1 MRIEILTVGG
11 EILSG
16 RTLDTNFNFIAR
28 SLASLGIP
36 PLWHTTV
43 PDARELLTD
52 ALRTAVRR
60 ADGVIVTGGLGGTP
74 DDITRSVLAQVL
86 DRHLVLREDVLKQVE
101 EVYRARGRVPPP
113 MAQSMALVPQGAQLV
128 ANPVGLAPGL
138 LLTTPRGGWICALPG
153 VPDEMRSQVEQFL
166 LPFVE
171 RRLGGAL
178 GWEIVLR
185 TTGVPETILAERIG
199 ISHPAGTDI
208 AYLPHRGGV
217 DLRLIRRPGATLTRE
232 EYDRWVME
240 IRRLLGPAVYGT
252 GDVTLEELVGEAL
265 VARGLNLAVAESLTG
280 GGVGAAITRVPGS
293 SRYFLGSVVAYDNEV
308 KSRVLSVG
316 RGVLLNHGAVSG
328 PTAEAMALGV
338 RRLLGADLAVSTT
351 GIAGPTGATES
362 KPVGLL
368 YVGLSTPQG
377 ETHLRRLLAGR
388 SREAIIGRSV
398 ATALAVLHR
407 YLSGLPL
414 DDPDLAPPLDA
425 GGSHE

>member
-16 RTLDTNFNFIAR
+16 RTLDTNFNFLAR

-43 PDARELLTD
+43 PDARDLLTE
-52 ALRTAVRR
+52 ALRTAVHR
-60 ADGVIVTGGLGGTP
+60 ADGIVVTGGLGGTP

-86 DRHLVLREDVLKQVE
+86 NKHLVLQEDILRQVE
-101 EVYRARGRVPPP
+101 EAYRVRGRTPPP
-113 MAQSMALVPQGAQLV
+113 MAQSMALVPQGARLV
-128 ANPVGLAPGL
+128 PNPVGLAPGIL
-138 LLTTPRGGWICALPG
+138 MNTPRGGWICALPG
-153 VPDEMRSQVEQFL
+153 VPDEMRAQVERFL

-171 RRLGGAL
+171 RRLGGAR
-178 GWEIVLR
+178 GWEVVLR
-185 TTGVPETILAERIG
+185 TTGVPETILAERLG
-199 ISHPAGTDI
+199 PSHPEGTDI

-217 DLRLIRRPGATLTRE
+217 DLRLIRRPDATLSRE
-232 EYDRWVME
+232 DYDGWVAG

-265 VARGLNLAVAESLTG
+265 VSRGLRLAVAESLTG
-280 GGVGAAITRVPGS
+280 GGVGAAITRIPGS

-308 KSRVLSVG
+308 KSKLLGVG

-328 PTAEAMALGV
+328 PTAEAMAAGV

-351 GIAGPTGATES
+351 GIAGPSGATET

-377 ETHLRRLLAGR
+377 ESHVRRMLAGR
-388 SREAIIGRSV
+388 SRDAITGRSV

-407 YLSGLPL
+407 HLIGMPL
-414 DDPDLAPPLDA
+414 DDTEASPPTGA
-425 GGSHE
+425 GGSHG